1 MPSSRT
7 VPRPTAAPRKLRSHP
22 APASLPTTGFVR
34 QPQLL
39 AVIPISKATLWRRVK
54 LQTFPR
60 PVKLSE
66 RVTAWR
72 AEDLHRWI
80 EHHADE

>member
-7 VPRPTAAPRKLRSHP
+7 PSRTPPAPRKVRGHP

-72 AEDLHRWI
+72 AEDLHSWI
-80 EHHADE
+80 ERHADD